1 MLSNPTS
8 EQGGPSRDATL
19 VATSP
24 PVASVTAKP
33 KDRTRSHHRVSKK
46 SKKKKG
52 GSPPT
57 SPSPSTNRGSRE
69 ASSMLEESEPNTNL
83 HQPSFA
89 YQDQIYPGGP
99 GGLGP
104 AAQQPS
110 FAPYPS
116 PPYQTMQPVSP
127 MQGAQ
132 IFGPYQSGQPFNNPD
147 VYQMTY
153 AAQPQAN
160 YTMGYSSRI
169 EDVARSPSGQPNNT
183 YPNQPYI
190 RSQYIMA
197 RQEAVWKAPR

>member
-1 MLSNPTS
+1 VLSNLTP
-8 EQGGPSRDATL
+8 EQGGPSQDATL

-33 KDRTRSHHRVSKK
+33 KDRTRSHHRVSKRP
-46 SKKKKG
+46 KKKKG
-52 GSPPT
+52 GSPKT
-57 SPSPSTNRGSRE
+57 SPSSTNRSSRE
-69 ASSMLEESEPNTNL
+69 ASSMLEEPEPNTNL

-110 FAPYPS
+110 FEQYPS
-116 PPYQTMQPVSP
+116 PPYQTMQPASP

-132 IFGPYQSGQPFNNPD
+132 TFGPYQSGQPFNNPD
-147 VYQMTY
+147 TYQMTY

-169 EDVARSPSGQPNNT
+169 EDVAKIPSSQPDT
-183 YPNQPYI
+183 TDPNQPYI

-197 RQEAVWKAPR
+197 RQDSVWKAPR